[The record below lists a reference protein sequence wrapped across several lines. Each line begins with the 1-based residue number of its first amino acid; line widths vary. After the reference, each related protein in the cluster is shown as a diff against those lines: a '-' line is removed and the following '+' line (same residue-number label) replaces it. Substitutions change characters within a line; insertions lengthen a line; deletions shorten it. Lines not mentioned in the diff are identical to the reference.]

1 MSTQAQVTL
10 DALTLLLVGD
20 LILDEPEP
28 DRFFD
33 RVRGVLSAAD
43 LVVGHV
49 EVPHTLR
56 GEELDFDVP
65 APASHPDHL
74 AALGRAGFHVATLAG
89 NHVFDRGPQGIEDTI
104 AALSLAGVQSCG
116 AGRDLAAATQPARL
130 ERGGRRIG
138 LLSYN
143 CVGPAAAWAAHDK
156 SGCAYVRL
164 LGDGKGVT
172 LDRHA
177 VADPSSLSAMQRQ
190 IERLRSEVELVLV
203 ALHKGIV
210 HTPALLAAYERPV
223 ARAAIDAGA
232 GIVISHHA
240 HILRGVEVY
249 RGRPIFHGLGN
260 FVTVTRA
267 LDPDG
272 AHPRRAA
279 WARQRCER
287 FGFSPDPAYP
297 TYPFHPEARHAMIA
311 ACRFEPDGRIG
322 PGFLPCRILG
332 SGQPEILGRD
342 PGGQAVMDYMQAISA
357 RAGLSTEFDWDGE
370 RIVFA

>member
-1 MSTQAQVTL
+1 MSTAAQAEL
-10 DALTLLLVGD
+10 DALKLLLVGD

-33 RVRGVLSAAD
+33 KVRGVLRAAD

-74 AALGRAGFHVATLAG
+74 AALGRAGFHAATLAG
-89 NHVFDRGPQGIEDTI
+89 NHVFDRGAEGIEDTI
-104 AALSLAGVQSCG
+104 AALAAAGVQSCG
-116 AGRDLAAATQPARL
+116 AGRDLAVASQPARL

-143 CVGPAAAWAAHDK
+143 CVGPAAAWAGHDK
-156 SGCAYVRL
+156 PGCAYVRL
-164 LGDGKGVT
+164 LGADKGVT

-177 VADPSSLSAMQRQ
+177 VADPSSIVAMQRQ
-190 IERLRSEVELVLV
+190 IERLRGEVELVLV
-203 ALHKGIV
+203 ALHKGVV
-210 HTPALLAAYERPV
+210 HTPALLADYERPV
-223 ARAAIDAGA
+223 ACAAIDAGA
-232 GIVISHHA
+232 DIVVSHHA

-267 LDPDG
+267 LDPNG

-279 WARQRCER
+279 WARQRFER

-311 ACRFEPDGRIG
+311 ACLVKPDGRIS
-322 PGFLPCRILG
+322 PGFLPCRILE

-342 PGGQAVMDYMQAISA
+342 SRGQAVLDYVRAISA
-357 RAGLSTEFDWDGE
+357 RAGLSTEFDWDAE

>member
-1 MSTQAQVTL
+1 MSTQAPAQR
-10 DALTLLLVGD
+10 DALKLLLVGD

-33 RVRGVLSAAD
+33 RVRSVLSAAD

-89 NHVFDRGPQGIEDTI
+89 NHVFDCGPQGIEDTI
-104 AALSLAGVQSCG
+104 AALDAVGVRSCG
-116 AGRDLAAATQPARL
+116 AGRDLGAASQPARL

-143 CVGPAAAWAAHDK
+143 CVGPTAAWAAPDK
-156 SGCAYVRL
+156 PGCAYVRL

-177 VADPSSLSAMQRQ
+177 VADPSSIRAMQRQ
-190 IERLRSEVELVLV
+190 IERLASEVDLVLV

-210 HTPALLAAYERPV
+210 HTPALLADYERPV
-223 ARAAIDAGA
+223 ACAAIDAGA
-232 GIVISHHA
+232 GIVFSHHA

-267 LDPDG
+267 LDPNG
-272 AHPRRAA
+272 AHPGRAA
-279 WARQRCER
+279 WARQRFER

-322 PGFLPCRILG
+322 PGFLPCRILED
-332 SGQPEILGRD
+332 GQPEILGR
-342 PGGQAVMDYMQAISA
+342 GERGQAVMDYVRSISA
-357 RAGLSTEFDWDGE
+357 RAGLSTEFDWDAG